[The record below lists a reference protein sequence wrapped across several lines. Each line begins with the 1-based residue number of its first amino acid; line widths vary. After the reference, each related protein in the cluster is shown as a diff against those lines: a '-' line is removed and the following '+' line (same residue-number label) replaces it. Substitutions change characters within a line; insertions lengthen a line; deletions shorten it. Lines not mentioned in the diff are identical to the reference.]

1 MPFCI
6 GPEFEG
12 LETMKAI
19 RTFNLNKRF
28 ARTAGYR
35 DLLSFGKKQWVTAV
49 DDVSLDVEEGEFFG
63 LLGANGA
70 GKTTLIKLLCCLVL
84 PNSGMAEILGR
95 NILKKESEV
104 KKLVGLVS
112 SEERSFYWRLT
123 GRENLEFFAAL
134 YHLPKQKGIKR
145 INELLEMLALSEK
158 ADIRFQNYST
168 GMRQKLAIAR
178 GLLSEPRV
186 LFVDEP
192 TRSLDPISA
201 QAVRNFFKKIAS
213 EGKTVVLATHN
224 LNEAE
229 QLCNRVAIMTKG
241 QVKALGTIQ
250 ELRSVFQKQERC
262 QLQVRHFSEEIV
274 PRLAR
279 IEGVFSCRPI
289 CKSDGMTDLEIMISD
304 RVAVLP
310 QVLQV
315 IVNNNIEVCDCQ
327 LKDLPL
333 EDIFVQALHKD
344 SAKEEK
350 DGCSLGVLQA

>member
-1 MPFCI
+1 
-6 GPEFEG
+6 
-12 LETMKAI
+12 
-19 RTFNLNKRF
+19 
-28 ARTAGYR
+28 
-35 DLLSFGKKQWVTAV
+35 KQWVTAV

-70 GKTTLIKLLCCLVL
+70 GKTTLIKMLCCLVL
-84 PNSGMAEILGR
+84 PNSGKAEILGHD
-95 NILKKESEV
+95 ILKKESEV

-134 YHLPKQKGIKR
+134 YHMSKQQGNKR
-145 INELLEMLALSEK
+145 IDELLEMLGLSEK

-201 QAVRNFFKKIAS
+201 QAVRKFFKRIAG

-241 QVKALGTIQ
+241 QVKALGTMQ

-274 PRLAR
+274 PQLTR
-279 IEGVFSCRPI
+279 IDGVFACRPVYRL
-289 CKSDGMTDLEIMISD
+289 DGMADLEIMISD
-304 RVAVLP
+304 RVTVLP
-310 QVLQV
+310 QLLQILV
-315 IVNNNIEVCDCQ
+315 KNNIEVCDCQ
-327 LKDLPL
+327 LKNLPL
-333 EDIFVQALHKD
+333 EDIFVQALHNDD
-344 SAKEEK
+344 SAREKK
-350 DGCSLGVLQA
+350 DGCSLGVL